1 MGRPYTRSIS
11 AAVHGVR
18 KISLDEI
25 EYARVAYEKRLAWS
39 STLFENSTWFLVAF
53 LWVFGGYVIIV
64 YGALIYRYMGAG
76 EETAYIIA
84 WGTAFAVNNFGL
96 ESVKIIARKAFFM
109 VFVEYVGKRLG
120 STKRECLFW
129 YETYTELAGTHLLV
143 DTNGA
148 GAISEE
154 AVGDAVDASE
164 EVEATDMLGE

>member
-1 MGRPYTRSIS
+1 
-11 AAVHGVR
+11 
-18 KISLDEI
+18 
-25 EYARVAYEKRLAWS
+25 
-39 STLFENSTWFLVAF
+39 
-53 LWVFGGYVIIV
+53 
-64 YGALIYRYMGAG
+64 
-76 EETAYIIA
+76 
-84 WGTAFAVNNFGL
+84 
-96 ESVKIIARKAFFM
+96 M